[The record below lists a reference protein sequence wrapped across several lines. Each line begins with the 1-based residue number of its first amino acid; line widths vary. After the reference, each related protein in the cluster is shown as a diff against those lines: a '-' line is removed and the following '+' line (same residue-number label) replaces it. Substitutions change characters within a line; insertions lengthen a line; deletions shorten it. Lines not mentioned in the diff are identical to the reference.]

1 MNNKQKYNIMS
12 VVEEMKSDIEKIND
26 FATTFSQKT
35 QNIEQNVNAVI
46 EKLNNII
53 KIEKNNES
61 FLLALNTSL
70 SDIEL
75 ENKIQDIQQKQQT
88 ISEKQKEYL
97 SIIENNAK
105 NIHKIKQD
113 IDKKQDKIQQIFD
126 GVDNLEKS
134 MSLLNTK

>member
-26 FATTFSQKT
+26 FATIFSQKT